1 MLHFVRRIRWR
12 MECNSRPVP
21 PGAGIIPAELLHQ
34 SLSNREWSVMTHNKE
49 DALRDAVVD
58 LTDHLGIPSD
68 KITLKSIE
76 EVTWP
81 DTSLGCPEEGMMYAQ
96 VLTPGF
102 RIEIEA
108 LGKRYVYHSGG
119 GRTIL
124 CRKPV

>member
-1 MLHFVRRIRWR
+1 MV
-12 MECNSRPVP
+12 
-21 PGAGIIPAELLHQ
+21 A
-34 SLSNREWSVMTHNKE
+34 HNKE
-49 DALRDAVVD
+49 GALRDAVDD
-58 LTDHLGIPSD
+58 LTGRLGISSD
-68 KITLKSIE
+68 KIVLKSVE

-124 CRKPV
+124 CRKAV